1 MEYFGSDASH
11 IRPRKNCCD
20 NCDNGSSRFTLS
32 DKYEGIDDDGNYDF
46 TDNAYLLL
54 KATKITNKVAVAIT
68 VLRGSS
74 EKRAL
79 DFKNN
84 KDVYG
89 AGKIWSKEYWSH
101 LVDQLRE
108 FEYITIKKLPLPYRP
123 IQIVSPKGLAW
134 LQTERRERLILKAK
148 PEMYQYFK
156 NKKPIVHNNNWPG
169 ASTSIKP
176 ILNAQVE
183 VKNQTEFE
191 PEEDDDYQMQA
202 EKSDKHLEE
211 VLLGI
216 RAVLAENSDCMPYL
230 VASNIAIQQMVA
242 KKPVSIK
249 EFKHCVIDGFSIAK
263 IDKFATYFINGVI
276 KFMVSK
282 IFSNFQTRTMFLS
295 TIQLIILKVF
305 FFCNFF

>member
-1 MEYFGSDASH
+1 MEYFGSDVSH
-11 IRPRKNCCD
+11 IRPRKHCCD

-79 DFKNN
+79 EFKNN

-89 AGKIWSKEYWSH
+89 AGKIWPKEYWSH
-101 LVDQLRE
+101 LVDQLRD
-108 FEYITIKKLPLPYRP
+108 FEYIIIKKLPLPYRP
-123 IQIVSPKGLAW
+123 IQIISPKGLAW

-148 PEMYQYFK
+148 PEMYQYFRQ
-156 NKKPIVHNNNWPG
+156 KKPIVQNNNLEPV

-176 ILNAQVE
+176 TSTAQMEVE
-183 VKNQTEFE
+183 NQTEFE
-191 PEEDDDYQMQA
+191 PEEDNDDYQTQS

-211 VLLGI
+211 ILLGI

-230 VASNIAIQQMVA
+230 VATNIAIQQMVQ

-249 EFKHCVIDGFSIAK
+249 EFKGYVIDGFSIAK
-263 IDKFATYFINGVI
+263 IDKFASYFINGVI
-276 KFMVSK
+276 KYMVSK
-282 IFSNFQTRTMFLS
+282 IFSDFQT
-295 TIQLIILKVF
+295 
-305 FFCNFF
+305 